1 MAEDLAEQRG
11 GLGIEFVETTPA
23 NSVLQPF
30 PATLLAPRIEQRR
43 GAVPQLA

>member
-1 MAEDLAEQRG
+1 MAEDITKQRG

-30 PATLLAPRIEQRR
+30 QATLLAQRIEQRR
-43 GAVPQLA
+43 GAVPQLT